1 MLYSSWL
8 VDVNSHCQIREANF
22 LTEFCYLLATEAGL
36 DLRKKT
42 LGPAGSCVFR
52 FGRQTFSALL
62 AGNFHLKF
70 PQYKLSTPPSLQH
83 KGKWRWKTIRK
94 KPFMLHCFSFII
106 FHWPV
111 VKKILIAGMKC
122 SSCNISRVFPIKIQF
137 NSRFYIRPSFF
148 KFSTPF
154 IQHWHS
160 FFNFNIRFLTLTFV
174 L

>member
-1 MLYSSWL
+1 MPDDFTHQRETPWGLKGKETISLRNEATRGNEGKQKNTKIAAAILCINIVLYSSWL

-42 LGPAGSCVFR
+42 LGPAGSYVFR

-83 KGKWRWKTIRK
+83 EGK
-94 KPFMLHCFSFII
+94 
-106 FHWPV
+106 
-111 VKKILIAGMKC
+111 
-122 SSCNISRVFPIKIQF
+122 
-137 NSRFYIRPSFF
+137 
-148 KFSTPF
+148 
-154 IQHWHS
+154 
-160 FFNFNIRFLTLTFV
+160 
-174 L
+174 